1 MKSVDKVLITID
13 REIEPPV
20 TKSEGLDFLCEL
32 LEEIHNRIEAI
43 REDAIAGSLWVMKRY
58 EPLSGLARAVQRRT
72 VRIKDKRRNGTAFS
86 AVAPSERPVL
96 PSIDPIFG
104 GGIPNSHT
112 TFRLLI
118 GSTFRGG
125 IGRVG
130 AADTVSRMPVRQ
142 T

>member
-1 MKSVDKVLITID
+1 
-13 REIEPPV
+13 
-20 TKSEGLDFLCEL
+20 
-32 LEEIHNRIEAI
+32 
-43 REDAIAGSLWVMKRY
+43 MKRY

-104 GGIPNSHT
+104 SGIPNSHT
-112 TFRLLI
+112 TFRSLI
-118 GSTFRGG
+118 GSAFRGG

-130 AADTVSRMPVRQ
+130 AADTVPGCRCAKPFRLLRADR
-142 T
+142 